1 MVRLISKDDKS
12 GNQVLV
18 VENLAGLFVPKM
30 DLFVD
35 AMLYEDLR
43 NNIRKIWWEDPTT
56 KLDPDTV
63 KRKLFESNNS
73 LRLRLLS
80 LKEQDVDKNIRF
92 VADGRNIVLRSK
104 CVISDQR

>member
-43 NNIRKIWWEDPTT
+43 NSIRKIWWEDPTT

-92 VADGRNIVLRSK
+92 VAEARKIVLRTK
-104 CVISDQR
+104 CVISGQP